1 MLAATKIVRNGYH
14 HRFGRKAQAEA
25 LRRAQIIPS
34 QPLNLELMGMQ
45 YFKGESVTFSLKA
58 RRGKDLTIHSAHSI
72 LEEWDKKKSLHSYKE
87 TKD

>member
-1 MLAATKIVRNGYH
+1 MLAATKIVRKGHH

-25 LRRAQIIPS
+25 LRRAQIIPP

-58 RRGKDLTIHSAHSI
+58 R
-72 LEEWDKKKSLHSYKE
+72 
-87 TKD
+87 